1 MRLTEL
7 IKRLQAL
14 ERRGFVETSRS
25 GPTGIGHL
33 LERELGLKESNV
45 AIPDIGGRVEMK
57 GTRRDAKSLITLFTF
72 NKAVWKVSQK
82 EILERYGYKD
92 EQGRQALYNIV
103 SNKRPNSQGF
113 YLESDPKRHL
123 IILRNKNDKGVVF
136 AEWSTYVIAGK
147 FMTKLD
153 RLLLVLADNKIVNG
167 KEHFHFN
174 EAYLLENPAPEN
186 FLEAFERSE
195 MMIDMRMHLYPSGG
209 VRNHGTGFRI
219 SEKNLKLLYAHKK
232 RLV

>member
-1 MRLTEL
+1 MQLKEL
-7 IKRLQAL
+7 IKRLEAL
-14 ERRGFVETSRS
+14 KTKEFVETSRK

-33 LERELGLKESNV
+33 LERELGLKETNI
-45 AIPDIGGRVEMK
+45 AIPDIGGRVELK
-57 GTRRDAKSLITLFTF
+57 GTRRNTSSLITLFTF
-72 NKAVWKVSQK
+72 NKGVWHVKQK
-82 EILERYGYKD
+82 ELITNYGYKD

-103 SNKRPNSQGF
+103 NNKKPNSQGF
-113 YLESDPKRHL
+113 YLVSDPARHL
-123 IILRNKNDKGVVF
+123 IILKNKNEKQTF

-153 RLLLVLADNKIVNG
+153 RLLLIIADNKIENG

-174 EAYLLENPAPEN
+174 EAYLLENPTPEK

-195 MMIDMRMHLYPSGG
+195 LMIDLRMHLKPSGT

-219 SEKNLKLLYAHKK
+219 SEKNLMLLYAKKK
-232 RLV
+232 RLI

>member
-1 MRLTEL
+1 M
-7 IKRLQAL
+7 
-14 ERRGFVETSRS
+14 
-25 GPTGIGHL
+25 
-33 LERELGLKESNV
+33 LERELGLNETNI

-57 GTRRDAKSLITLFTF
+57 GTRRNVNSLITLFTF

-82 EILERYGYKD
+82 EILNKYGYKD

-103 SNKRPNSQGF
+103 NNKTPNSQGF
-113 YLESDPKRHL
+113 YLQSDPKRHL
-123 IILRNKNDKGVVF
+123 IILRNKNEKDKIF

-153 RLLLVLADNKIVNG
+153 RLLLILADNKIVNG

-174 EAYLLENPAPEN
+174 EAYLLESPTPEN

-195 MMIDMRMHLYPSGG
+195 LMIDIRMHLKPSGG

-219 SEKNLKLLYAHKK
+219 SEKNLMLLYAHKK